1 MFPLHAQQEAEILLS
16 LCRSRRLKIAIAES
30 CTGGLLAALLT
41 AIPGSSD
48 VFECGFVTYSDQAKS
63 EVLGVSVATLSR
75 VGAVSHEVAM
85 AMALGALEHSHSD
98 ISASITGIAGPG
110 GGTAEKPVGLVYVVA
125 ARNNFDPLTS
135 RLALVDLDRQAIRL
149 RSAIEALRLLKAQAL
164 R

>member
-1 MFPLHAQQEAEILLS
+1 MFPLQAQQEAQILLS
-16 LCRSRRLKIAIAES
+16 LCRSRRLKIAVAES

-75 VGAVSHEVAM
+75 FGAVSHEVAM

-125 ARNNFDPLTS
+125 ARKNFDPLTS
-135 RLALVDLDRQAIRL
+135 RLTLVDLDRQAVRL
-149 RSAIEALRLLKAQAL
+149 RSAMEALRLLKAQVM